1 MPYLGR
7 STDGFGVRDR
17 FVFTAS
23 GSETS
28 LSGSDDNGRT
38 LKYQDGTYI
47 DVFMNGVL
55 LLRGTDYNTT
65 TANTISGLASLAAS
79 DVVEIIVY
87 DVFSVSNTV
96 AQTGGTYTGDVTF
109 SSTTTFTGA
118 QTLTGTTS
126 ATQIDI
132 EGETLLE
139 ERAIMLEGTDSD
151 LSNEGSLLLLDASA
165 SGTDAGEKLLF
176 EANTLDSLTKE
187 DPDALVLEDND
198 ENGFLF
204 QDTSTNARVST
215 TKIVLERGTN
225 FEIPNTLT
233 APKVTGTAEIATV
246 GGGQNTNF
254 DNSVSVD
261 IKEMSLAAGSH
272 ILDLDR
278 NANFKL
284 TLSGNITLVNP
295 ANLTAGT
302 TGSIFIVQDGTGS
315 RTVSYGNSWDFAG
328 GTAPTMTT
336 TASAVDRID
345 YIVLDSTNIHA
356 VATLAYS

>member
-17 FVFTAS
+17 FVYTAS

-28 LSGSDDNGRT
+28 ISGADDNSRT
-38 LKYQDGTYI
+38 LKFQDGTYV
-47 DVFMNGVL
+47 DVYLNGVF
-55 LLRGTDYNTT
+55 LLRGTDYTTT
-65 TANTISGLASLAAS
+65 TANTIGSLASLAAS
-79 DVVEIIVY
+79 DVVEVIVY
-87 DVFSVSNTV
+87 DVFSVANTV
-96 AQTGGTYTGDVTF
+96 PQTGGTYTGDVTF
-109 SSTTTFTGA
+109 NSSSTITIQGSTAITE
-118 QTLTGTTS
+118 LTVDS
-126 ATQIDI
+126 EVQR
-132 EGETLLE
+132 E

-151 LSNEGSLLLLDASA
+151 FSNEGSSLLLDASA
-165 SGTDAGEKLLF
+165 SGENAGEKILF
-176 EANTLDSLTKE
+176 ESNTLDSLTKE
-187 DPDALVLEDND
+187 DPDVIVLEDND
-198 ENGFLF
+198 ENGILF
-204 QDTSTNARVST
+204 QDTNTNARVST

-225 FEIPNTLT
+225 FETPNTLT
-233 APKVTGTAEIATV
+233 APKVTGVSEIANV

-261 IKEMSLAAGSH
+261 VKAMSLGAGSH
-272 ILDLDR
+272 ILDLNR

-295 ANLTAGT
+295 AELTAGT

-315 RTVSYGNSWDFAG
+315 RTVSYGTSWDFIG

-336 TASAVDRID
+336 AADSVDRID